1 LKSDCGSG
9 HLVTLKEV
17 YYVPASI
24 GNLLSLLSLLQH
36 GLTVDMCDDGGT
48 IKRGNE
54 RLILH
59 KDGPLWNTVLGTNPC
74 TCLDI
79 GSEGKSIL
87 EQEHQRLGHIGRSR
101 LFDLAKA
108 GKLRGSVG
116 FTQRPANA
124 RSVSEPKSKGTPR
137 MAKRRDCEV
146 DASVDGHRYL
156 FVGVER
162 SSGIVF
168 AVPIGSKA
176 EAMRVVEGSSHQ
188 A

>member
-1 LKSDCGSG
+1 MSTSSRYQRHVAWRTG

-146 DASVDGHRYL
+146 VQMALGSISTWRDPWTRRWMATDTC
-156 FVGVER
+156 
-162 SSGIVF
+162 SSGWSGR
-168 AVPIGSKA
+168 AA
-176 EAMRVVEGSSHQ
+176 
-188 A
+188 